1 MLFQRLFF
9 ADFTNFLQCIYL
21 ENDKPVKYWHIDP
34 LLFRLFLSSKCNKS
48 KINAFYPHCLECL
61 GLQKPKKT
69 NKSRQID
76 FILWILC
83 LRKMMSHTCIR
94 DLSNVCFDII
104 FSSNSKKRSSL
115 RDLIWSKIE
124 VARLVCMSI
133 NRFFSRSAGKELTAD
148 VSFWGKLGCYI
159 TYIII
164 FKKVIK
170 IFIF

>member
-1 MLFQRLFF
+1 M
-9 ADFTNFLQCIYL
+9 YL
-21 ENDKPVKYWHIDP
+21 EHDKPVKYWHIDP

-61 GLQKPKKT
+61 GLQKPEKINRYCNDILRFFSISVSAEK
-69 NKSRQID
+69 KSRQID
-76 FILWILC
+76 LILWILC
-83 LRKMMSHTCIR
+83 LTKMMSHTCIR

-133 NRFFSRSAGKELTAD
+133 SRFFSRSAGKELTAD
-148 VSFWGKLGCYI
+148 VSFWEIAEKIGYGVI
-159 TYIII
+159 AYII
-164 FKKVIK
+164 
-170 IFIF
+170 